1 MYEASH
7 TCTTAVAR
15 RSEKKEQR
23 RDPPRVALMFNGF
36 GTRVGSGGNGL
47 AIRRRET
54 VWNMMWIRL
63 QSKSEEYDHVRQTV
77 YSYYFLASSF

>member
-1 MYEASH
+1 MHDCGGAEIGKEGAEEGPAASS
-7 TCTTAVAR
+7 ANV
-15 RSEKKEQR
+15 QR
-23 RDPPRVALMFNGF
+23 F